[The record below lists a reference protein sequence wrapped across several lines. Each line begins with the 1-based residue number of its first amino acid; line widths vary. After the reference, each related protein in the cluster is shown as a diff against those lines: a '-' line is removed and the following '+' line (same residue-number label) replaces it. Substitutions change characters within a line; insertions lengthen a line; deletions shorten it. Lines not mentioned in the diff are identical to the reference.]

1 MTERDALP
9 RASGP
14 PAAGPSPVPVQKPHT
29 IAGDL
34 RLHDVQSSILDATRT
49 VAVWLPPGY
58 LKDDVSRF
66 PVLYLHDGQNLF
78 DSATAFG
85 EEWQVDETSTA
96 LIQRG
101 EVDPIIV
108 VGVYNAG
115 DRRVDDY
122 TPSVDATHGRGGGA
136 ALYGR
141 MLVEEL
147 KPWIDT
153 TYRTLPSAASTALGG
168 SSLGGLAT
176 LHLGLRYP
184 TAFGMLAVHSPAVW
198 WDQQVIIKQVESL
211 TGRLPLRIWLDAG
224 TAEGA
229 TVIPD
234 VRALRDA
241 FLRKGWRLGHD
252 LAYVEVEGAGHDERA
267 WAARVAPMLR
277 HLFPA
282 RRRPLERT
290 VGAFRRWRDSWR
302 GSRP

>member
-1 MTERDALP
+1 
-9 RASGP
+9 
-14 PAAGPSPVPVQKPHT
+14 
-29 IAGDL
+29 
-34 RLHDVQSSILDATRT
+34 
-49 VAVWLPPGY
+49 LPPSYGN
-58 LKDDVSRF
+58 DDVSRF
-66 PVLYLHDGQNLF
+66 PVLYLHDGQNVF
-78 DSATAFG
+78 DSATAFS
-85 EEWQVDETSTA
+85 EEWQVDETSTG

-101 EVDPIIV
+101 EIDPIIV

-115 DRRVDDY
+115 DARVDDY
-122 TPSVDATHGRGGGA
+122 TPTMDATHARGGGV
-136 ALYGR
+136 ALHGR

-147 KPWIDT
+147 KPWIDS

-198 WDQQVIIKQVESL
+198 WDNRVIVKQVEAL
-211 TGRLPLRIWLDAG
+211 PDRLKLRIWLDAG
-224 TAEGA
+224 TAEA
-229 TVIPD
+229 PAVIPD

-241 FLRKGWRLGHD
+241 LLRKGWRLGHD

-267 WAARVAPMLR
+267 WGARVAPMLR
-277 HLFPA
+277 YLFPA

-290 VGAFRRWRDSWR
+290 VGAFRRLRDRWK